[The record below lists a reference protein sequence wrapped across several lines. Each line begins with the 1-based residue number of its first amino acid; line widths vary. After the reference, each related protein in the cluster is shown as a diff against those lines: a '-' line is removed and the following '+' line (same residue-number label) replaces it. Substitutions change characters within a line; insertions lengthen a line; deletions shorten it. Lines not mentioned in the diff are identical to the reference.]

1 VSATR
6 ALPSAHLVLRTLV
19 VDDERL
25 ARDRLR
31 SFLRALPEIAIVGEA
46 SNGPEAVEQIEAL
59 RPDLVLLDIQ
69 MPGMDGFGVLRALSH
84 KPEVIF
90 ATAYDSYAI
99 RAFEV
104 QAADYLLKP
113 ISRDRLVEA
122 VRRVR
127 ERREQGAP
135 SPDVQE
141 LVRALQQ
148 RERRYLTQ
156 LPVHKGRQILI
167 IPIEDV
173 FSFEIEYRLVYAHT
187 ATERYMTSFT
197 LKDLEERL
205 DPEVFFRAHKSRL
218 VNLNQVKAIVPWFG
232 GRFKLVMRNAANSE
246 VELSRAQARVL
257 RRRMQW

>member
-1 VSATR
+1 MSAAR
-6 ALPSAHLVLRTLV
+6 PAQGQRGALRTLL

-25 ARDRLR
+25 ARERLR
-31 SFLRALPEIAIVGEA
+31 AFLRGLEGVEIVGEA
-46 SNGPEAVEQIEAL
+46 ANGPEAVKLIEEQ
-59 RPDLVLLDIQ
+59 RPDLVVLDIQ

-84 KPEVIF
+84 KPAVVF

-99 RAFEV
+99 QAFEV

-113 ISRDRLVEA
+113 ISRDRLAEA

-127 ERREQGAP
+127 DRRENGTAG
-135 SPDVQE
+135 PDVQAI
-141 LVRALQQ
+141 VRAVQE
-148 RERRYLTQ
+148 RARRYATQ

-167 IPIEDV
+167 LPSEDI
-173 FSFEIEYRLVYAHT
+173 FWFEVEYRLVYAHT
-187 ATERYMTSFT
+187 AGERYMTSFT

-205 DPEVFFRAHKSRL
+205 DPEIFFRAHKSRL

-232 GRFKLVMRNAANSE
+232 GRFKLVMRNPGSSE

-257 RRRMQW
+257 RRRMHW

>member
-1 VSATR
+1 MSAPR
-6 ALPSAHLVLRTLV
+6 PVASAHAVLRTLV

-31 SFLRALPEIAIVGEA
+31 GFLRALPEVAVVGEA

-99 RAFEV
+99 RAFDV

-127 ERREQGAP
+127 ERREHGTP
-135 SPDVQE
+135 RPDVQE

-167 IPIEDV
+167 IPIEEV
-173 FSFEIEYRLVYAHT
+173 FSFEVEYRLVYART
-187 ATERYMTSFT
+187 ASERYMTSFT

-232 GRFKLVMRNAANSE
+232 GRFKLAMRNAANSE